1 MNRLPV
7 PLRPLAALAVL
18 PILAPAP
25 VRAQAPAAIYYSN
38 VAGSSANQCILQAPY
53 PFSCALDISNP
64 GFQYVASALTSG
76 GLLPAADLAHEGSG
90 DTSAGNTLSA
100 SAAVRYFVFVR
111 ALGNPPPG
119 TTVPLRVRS
128 VGELTVTSSK
138 ERLFSEGSITV
149 LGQGEAAIAE
159 NGTETRD
166 LALDL
171 VVPAVAN
178 QPFEIVIEAR
188 LRVLGSSAD
197 FGPWSFGGQAVIDPE
212 VTIDPAFPDA
222 DQYVLEFSENLWAVF
237 LDGFEN
243 GGTTRWSETSP

>member
-1 MNRLPV
+1 MSLPSV
-7 PLRPLAALAVL
+7 SLRSLAALAVL
-18 PILAPAP
+18 PILAPVPAL
-25 VRAQAPAAIYYSN
+25 AQAPAALYVAG
-38 VAGSSANQCILQAPY
+38 VAGSTGSDCLVQAPY
-53 PFSCALDISNP
+53 PFSCAVDISHP
-64 GFQYVASALTSG
+64 ELQYVASALTSG
-76 GLLPAADLAHEGSG
+76 GLLPAADVAHEGSG

-100 SAAVRYFVFVR
+100 RAAVRYYVFVR

-149 LGQGEAAIAE
+149 FGKGEAAIAE

-166 LALDL
+166 LDLDF
-171 VVPAVAN
+171 VVPALAN
-178 QPFEIVIEAR
+178 ASLEIGIEAR
-188 LRVLGSSAD
+188 LRVLGSGAD